1 MDGFF
6 DILQASALAVFLAL
20 FIGRTVMMRVREGIN
35 PITLAAGKAGLRR
48 FAEAFLP
55 VGLGVWGAAIVL
67 AAFDA
72 GLPAPLD
79 ESIVDHVAAQ
89 AAGAAMIASGLVL
102 FALALASF
110 GTSWRVGIDEEHP
123 GGLVTGGIFH
133 FTRNPIFV
141 FLDAYFV
148 GTFLINGTLF
158 FLLAALLAV
167 TLIHYQILQE
177 ERFLDGRYGEPYR
190 EYKRTVSRYLPVPRF
205 GTSSRVGTTVGGQP

>member
-6 DILQASALAVFLAL
+6 DIFQFSALVAFLLL

-67 AAFDA
+67 AS
-72 GLPAPLD
+72 LD
-79 ESIVDHVAAQ
+79 EGLGSPLEDGDVDQVTVQ
-89 AAGAAMIASGLVL
+89 AVGAALIASGLVL

-177 ERFLDGRYGEPYR
+177 ERFLEGLYGDPYR
-190 EYKRTVSRYLPVPRF
+190 EYKRTVPRYLPVPRF
-205 GTSSRVGTTVGGQP
+205 GMSSRAGTTVGG

>member
-6 DILQASALAVFLAL
+6 DIFQLVTLVAFLML
-20 FIGRTVMMRVREGIN
+20 FIGRTVAMRWREGIN

-48 FAEAFLP
+48 MAEAFLP
-55 VGLGVWGAAIVL
+55 VGLGVWVMAIAL
-67 AAFDA
+67 ASFDA
-72 GLPAPLD
+72 GLVPPLD
-79 ESIVDHVAAQ
+79 DSVVDHVVAQ
-89 AAGAAMIASGLVL
+89 TAGAVLIAMGLLL
-102 FALALASF
+102 FVLALASF
-110 GTSWRVGIDEEHP
+110 GASWRVGIDEEHP

-158 FLLAALLAV
+158 FLLAALLGV

-177 ERFLDGRYGEPYR
+177 ERFLQGRYGDQYE
-190 EYKRTVSRYLPVPRF
+190 EYKQTVSRYLPLPRF
-205 GTSSRVGTTVGGQP
+205 GRGQGVRRTAGV